1 MESSRRVGIVEISGK
16 SGRVRT
22 PGTETVTPFP
32 DGFLWGAATAGHQV
46 EGGNVNADLW
56 PLEWAENSTF
66 NEPSGDACDHY
77 HRYPEDIAMLA
88 ELGFTAY
95 RFSLEWSRIEP
106 EPGYFSRAALDHY
119 RRMMECCLN
128 SGVTPVVT
136 YNHFTLPR
144 WMAGEGGWAADSSP
158 ERFGIY
164 ASRVT
169 EHLGDVLSWVC
180 TLNEPNLMAMLAT
193 TGVLAMGAGER
204 QSAPGPP
211 GTRSPGVGGFD
222 PTRYRMGLIAADVER
237 MAAVHRSAREAI
249 GSVAPHVK
257 VGWTL
262 ALIDLQP
269 APGGES
275 RWKAARERGQ
285 TDWLTVSRDDD
296 FVGVQTY
303 SRSLIGPDG
312 NVPPPEEV
320 PTMQTRWEVY
330 PEALGHTVR
339 LAAEH
344 AQVPV
349 LVTEN
354 GMATDDDE
362 ARIAYTRRALEGLA
376 DCIDDGVDV
385 RGYMHW
391 TLLDNFEWNAGYSI
405 TFGLVSVDRETFAR
419 TVKPSARW
427 LGQVAS
433 TNALE

>member
-1 MESSRRVGIVEISGK
+1 M
-16 SGRVRT
+16 
-22 PGTETVTPFP
+22 TPFP

-66 NEPSGDACDHY
+66 NEPSGDGCDHY

-88 ELGFTAY
+88 ELGLTAY

-119 RRMMECCLN
+119 RRMMECCLD

-144 WMAGEGGWAADSSP
+144 WLAGEGGWAADSSP
-158 ERFGIY
+158 ERFGQF
-164 ASRVT
+164 ALRVT
-169 EHLGDVLSWVC
+169 EHLGDLLSWVC
-180 TLNEPNLMAMLAT
+180 TLNEPNLMAMMAA
-193 TGVLAMGAGER
+193 TGVLAMGEGER
-204 QSAPGPP
+204 RPAPEPSEVH
-211 GTRSPGVGGFD
+211 SPGIGGFD
-222 PTRYRMGLIAADVER
+222 PARYRMGLIAADVGR
-237 MAAVHRSAREAI
+237 MTAVHRAAREAI
-249 GSVAPHVK
+249 TSVAPNVK

-269 APGGES
+269 APGGEH
-275 RWKAARERGQ
+275 RWKEARERGQ
-285 TDWLTVSRDDD
+285 TDWLTVSREDD

-303 SRSLIGPDG
+303 SRSLVGPDG
-312 NVPPPEEV
+312 NVPPAEGV

-354 GMATDDDE
+354 GMATGDDE
-362 ARIAYTRRALEGLA
+362 GRVAYTRTALEGLA
-376 DCIDDGVDV
+376 QCIDDGIDV
-385 RGYMHW
+385 RGYLHW

-419 TVKPSARW
+419 TVKPSGRW
-427 LGQVAS
+427 LGRVA
-433 TNALE
+433 TANGFD